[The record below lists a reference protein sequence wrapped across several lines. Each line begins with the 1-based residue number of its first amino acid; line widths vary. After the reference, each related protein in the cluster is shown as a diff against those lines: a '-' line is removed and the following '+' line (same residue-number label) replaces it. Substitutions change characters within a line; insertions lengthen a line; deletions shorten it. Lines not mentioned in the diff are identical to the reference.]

1 MQSGGTGKQT
11 PLTLGERLRNLS
23 FPLLFKRNWLGGY
36 LWELETPTNP
46 RSCKQTTFM
55 VICDLESDLH
65 SVGNENI
72 LLFSDSKVLWASIS
86 IKGKSLQS
94 L

>member
-1 MQSGGTGKQT
+1 MFLQQLNAIRKAQDKQI

-23 FPLLFKRNWLGGY
+23 LLLFKRNWLGGH
-36 LWELETPTNP
+36 LWELQMPTNP
-46 RSCKQTTFM
+46 RSCRQITFM

-72 LLFSDSKVLWASIS
+72 LLFSDSEVL
-86 IKGKSLQS
+86 
-94 L
+94 

>member
-1 MQSGGTGKQT
+1 M
-11 PLTLGERLRNLS
+11 
-23 FPLLFKRNWLGGY
+23 
-36 LWELETPTNP
+36 PTNP

-72 LLFSDSKVLWASIS
+72 LLFSDSKGF
-86 IKGKSLQS
+86 GKYQRQELTVTLNRESN
-94 L
+94 